1 MSLHLET
8 RISII
13 CNLKR
18 SQTLK
23 SYGFRTSRCLIQT
36 LKMTWKIEILL
47 SLQRLPAIVR
57 RDRGQNP
64 FLGFSQPFSE
74 ATPSSFVPCI
84 RHRNDISFLFSF
96 ENGRETLVYK
106 SARTDRLYKYLE
118 ASSLLGVVLA
128 RVRATRYRRGLQRS
142 GGRRVWGKQQQ
153 QQQQQQ
159 PPLNIRG
166 TL

>member
-23 SYGFRTSRCLIQT
+23 SSGFRTSCCLIQT
-36 LKMTWKIEILL
+36 LKMIWKIEILFH
-47 SLQRLPAIVR
+47 SSDCQRLCGETEAKK
-57 RDRGQNP
+57 
-64 FLGFSQPFSE
+64 GFPRVFTFSE